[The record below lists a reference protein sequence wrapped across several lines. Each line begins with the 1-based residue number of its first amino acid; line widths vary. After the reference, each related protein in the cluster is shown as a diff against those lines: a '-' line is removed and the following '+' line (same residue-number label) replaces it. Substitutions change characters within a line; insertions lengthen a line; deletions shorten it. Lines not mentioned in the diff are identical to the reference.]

1 MIILMII
8 GISLYIYLS
17 ILEDDIMNTFLT
29 SNETKYRLLRTILQ
43 GVIGVVI
50 TYAADIIGQLNLDPV
65 IAGALVALIMAVLSP
80 IMATIGKEGDNGDND

>member
-50 TYAADIIGQLNLDPV
+50 TYAADIIGELNLDPV

-80 IMATIGKEGDNGDND
+80 IMATIGKNEDNE